1 MNFRQLEVLVS
12 VIRHSSFSKAAEE
25 LFLTQPTISTHIG
38 TLEEELGIQLVTR
51 GHKTVSPTQAGTV
64 LYEYA
69 NGLLRMRDNVL
80 DSMKHYP
87 EVLTSTLELAA
98 STLPAEYMLPDYLAD
113 FRKLYPNVRF
123 SIRESNSEQVLAR
136 ILSSEVEL
144 GFAGAEL
151 RNEKCKF
158 EEIRTD
164 RLVIVTPAAEPY
176 ASLPTDE
183 FPRELLQSTPF
194 ILRTS
199 GSATQKE
206 ADAFLVNLGISPQN
220 LHVAAYMES
229 IEAIKQSVRKG
240 VGIAILSEIAV
251 KDMEERG
258 ELLVFRNENPFM
270 HRKLYC
276 VYRGDK
282 PLSPAADLFLN
293 FIKGKQNG
301 KEK

>member
-25 LFLTQPTISTHIG
+25 LFLTQPTVSTHIG
-38 TLEEELGIQLVTR
+38 TLEEELGVQLVSR
-51 GHKTVSPTQAGTV
+51 GHKTVFPTQAGTV
-64 LYEYA
+64 FYEYA

-87 EVLTSTLELAA
+87 DLLSSTLELAA
-98 STLPAEYMLPDYLAD
+98 STVPAEYVLPSKLVE

-123 SIRESNSEQVLAR
+123 SIRESNSEQVLSR
-136 ILSSEVEL
+136 ILSNEVEL

-158 EEIRTD
+158 EEICSD
-164 RLVIVTPAAEPY
+164 RLVIVTPVAETFSQAP
-176 ASLPTDE
+176 ADK
-183 FPRELLQSTPF
+183 FPRELLQSMPF

-206 ADAFLVNLGISPQN
+206 ADAFLANMGISPQS
-220 LHVAAYMES
+220 LHIAAYMES
-229 IEAIKQSVRKG
+229 IEAIKQSVRSG
-240 VGIAILSEIAV
+240 LGIAILSEIAV

-258 ELLVFRNENPFM
+258 EILVFRNENPFM

-276 VYRGDK
+276 VHRGDK

-293 FIKGKQNG
+293 FIKGKRL
-301 KEK
+301 KEC